1 MGENISITEEKSRV
15 RALINAGAVLLL
27 TYFSFWGISVFCFA
41 LLEGAYALGL
51 IAGNGLNC
59 EWAKVFYNPFYIAEI
74 YVNWWNELVLNMRL
88 MQFSLLLLI
97 PIVVPVV
104 MGGTL
109 VFAFLDRKYSFK
121 LWYILTYH
129 FAKHSDVEKMGI
141 IGNEGIVL
149 GKFAGDILSTK
160 KSESVLC
167 VGEMGTGKTSNEA
180 IPSMLNADGFSII
193 AMDLTGALPKYTA
206 GYRATLGK
214 VFYYNWDLVD
224 EPDKNLFYPRW
235 NPLCHKNIPQNP
247 DDKKAYIKR
256 IAKYIIDVNEK
267 EKNTYW
273 NLLAYT
279 FITAILEF
287 WTAKVTQAK
296 ANDYFLEKIISGKHL
311 SKEDKEILMSYYIHM
326 PDNYAQKAIDL
337 LLSNTVDEENYM
349 PIGSWAGI
357 PEPWCGKD
365 VCFAAITDWLIDN
378 YITNKDDEKRD
389 WKSWVVSLYNEAML
403 FGYGEL
409 AVEGFNK
416 IIMLSPKQRQIA
428 FVYTL
433 RPFKIFTNPSVRE
446 RTDGNDFD
454 FDFIKGMVDE
464 KDGLLKPVTVYS
476 LANSYPSK
484 ILNQIFVDEILYR
497 NLNEKD
503 NIDALPVMLVLDDV
517 GHNLRIRNLSSL
529 LESGKK
535 TKAAAL
541 LLCNSLDLLEET
553 YGHDDLETIVSC
565 SEYKIIKAKNNR
577 LLSNQFYKL
586 ANFATKTVQI
596 SQYKE
601 KLKRYDGKYFAN
613 TYYFEKL
620 AHYFELDND
629 VDTKDC
635 QILLAEG
642 FYNRPI
648 LADNILVNDDDAFK
662 KLLVLDTDYT
672 LSDEVMFNKTAKDL
686 NTPKIRDM
694 FNKMRLK
701 PEELQELQENFDFTF
716 NEVDELNKQDRAEI
730 ENKIKEKKQ
739 AIKEKQNKIQTDEK
753 DWWMKEGAFDVYEK
767 DDKNP
772 FALKK

>member
-1 MGENISITEEKSRV
+1 
-15 RALINAGAVLLL
+15 
-27 TYFSFWGISVFCFA
+27 
-41 LLEGAYALGL
+41 
-51 IAGNGLNC
+51 
-59 EWAKVFYNPFYIAEI
+59 
-74 YVNWWNELVLNMRL
+74 
-88 MQFSLLLLI
+88 
-97 PIVVPVV
+97 
-104 MGGTL
+104 
-109 VFAFLDRKYSFK
+109 
-121 LWYILTYH
+121 
-129 FAKHSDVEKMGI
+129 
-141 IGNEGIVL
+141 
-149 GKFAGDILSTK
+149 
-160 KSESVLC
+160 
-167 VGEMGTGKTSNEA
+167 
-180 IPSMLNADGFSII
+180 
-193 AMDLTGALPKYTA
+193 
-206 GYRATLGK
+206 
-214 VFYYNWDLVD
+214 
-224 EPDKNLFYPRW
+224 
-235 NPLCHKNIPQNP
+235 
-247 DDKKAYIKR
+247 
-256 IAKYIIDVNEK
+256 
-267 EKNTYW
+267 
-273 NLLAYT
+273 
-279 FITAILEF
+279 
-287 WTAKVTQAK
+287 
-296 ANDYFLEKIISGKHL
+296 
-311 SKEDKEILMSYYIHM
+311 
-326 PDNYAQKAIDL
+326 
-337 LLSNTVDEENYM
+337 
-349 PIGSWAGI
+349 
-357 PEPWCGKD
+357 
-365 VCFAAITDWLIDN
+365 
-378 YITNKDDEKRD
+378 
-389 WKSWVVSLYNEAML
+389 
-403 FGYGEL
+403 
-409 AVEGFNK
+409 
-416 IIMLSPKQRQIA
+416 MLSPKQRQIA